1 MKKTN
6 LVNVVGIIIG
16 LIIASI
22 ILVIFFDKKVT
33 FKDPVISEVIYIPSN
48 ADVRI
53 DYSEF
58 LIY

>member
-22 ILVIFFDKKVT
+22 ILVIFDKKVT
-33 FKDPVISEVIYIPSN
+33 FKDPVVSEIIYIPSN